1 MNQLKQLYTS
11 TYGREPESVER
22 LAANGGSNRVYYRLH
37 GPEVPGGSVIGVVG
51 QSADENN
58 AFIKLTRHFT
68 LRRLPVPHILAVASD
83 GMRYLQ
89 TDLGDLT
96 LYDALQKG
104 RNAGGRYTLNERKLI
119 TRTIEALPELQFR
132 GARGL
137 DFSCCYPQPEFDRT
151 GVLFD
156 LYYFKYCFLKAVD
169 IDFHEMKLEAA
180 FQLMA
185 DDLTTPEP
193 RSGTGSGAINE
204 AFQYRDF
211 QARNVM
217 LQPSPDGYKP
227 YFIDYQGGRRGPCEY
242 DVASFL
248 WQASARYS
256 PSLRSELVD
265 RYIASARHYIDI
277 NESLFRRRLPLF
289 VVFRTLQVLG
299 AYGFRGYYERKPHF
313 IESIPP
319 AIANLRQMISVAG
332 ACPYPYLADV
342 LKRVCALP
350 QFSPKEGDRGN
361 TTLRVRSDGY
371 KTATQN
377 VYPAHAED
385 GPPTFSKYDGRG
397 RLVVR
402 VFSFSFHKGIPAD
415 TSGNGGGYVFD
426 CRGTHNPGR
435 YEPYKNLTGLDEP
448 VVRFLEDD
456 GEILRFLDSVYAL
469 ADAHVARYMQ
479 RGFTDIMFSFGCT
492 GGRHR
497 SVYSAQHLATHLNS
511 KFGVEVRVC
520 HREQGINF
528 TLPLN
533 IDQYESASQS
543 FSSDATR

>member
-1 MNQLKQLYTS
+1 MEQLRQLYVS
-11 TYGREPESVER
+11 TYGHEPESIER
-22 LAANGGSNRVYYRLH
+22 LAASGSNRAYYRLR
-37 GPEVPGGSVIGVVG
+37 GQEAPGGSVVGVVG

-68 LRRLPVPHILAVASD
+68 LRRLPVPHILAVAPD
-83 GMRYLQ
+83 NMRYLQ
-89 TDLGDLT
+89 TDLGNLT

-104 RNAGGRYTLNERKLI
+104 RNAGGRYTLSERKLI

-185 DDLTTPEP
+185 DDLTTAPE
-193 RSGTGSGAINE
+193 SGGHGRAGGSE

-217 LQPSPDGYKP
+217 LAGPEGDKP

-256 PSLRSELVD
+256 PSLRRELIG

-277 NESLFRRRLPLF
+277 DEALFRRRLPLF

-313 IESIPP
+313 LESIPP
-319 AIANLRQMISVAG
+319 AIANLREMMSVEG

-342 LKRVCALP
+342 LKRVCDLP
-350 QFSPKEGDRGN
+350 QFAPDKNKDQAAIAAA
-361 TTLRVRSDGY
+361 VRSDGY
-371 KTATQN
+371 KTATKN
-377 VYPAHAED
+377 VYHAHAED

-415 TSGNGGGYVFD
+415 DSGNGGGYVFD

-456 GEILRFLDSVYAL
+456 GEILSFLKNVYNL
-469 ADAHVARYMQ
+469 ADAHVSRYIQ

-511 KFGVEVRVC
+511 KFGVEVKVC

-528 TLPLN
+528 TLPS
-533 IDQYESASQS
+533 DSKKYESVSQS
-543 FSSDATR
+543 LNSAH